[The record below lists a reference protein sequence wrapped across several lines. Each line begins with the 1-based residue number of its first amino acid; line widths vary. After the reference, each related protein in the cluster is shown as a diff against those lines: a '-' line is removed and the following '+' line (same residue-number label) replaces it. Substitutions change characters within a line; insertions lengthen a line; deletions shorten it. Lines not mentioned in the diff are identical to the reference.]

1 MQRRHLL
8 ATGGAILGGLPVIGC
23 SSTPPNGPM
32 APKGTALVDIHCHLF
47 NSSDLPTVRFI
58 KIVVLEHYPKDAIKT
73 LDIDDPDALD
83 GLIALFTWIV
93 GRTRAPSAKDEV
105 KVLAGKRAERVN
117 ADDKA
122 NEAAVID
129 AIANF
134 AVSDSMGVS
143 DDPQS
148 RGIRKVRRAL
158 LTAAG
163 ASSLS
168 VSNAPMSE
176 DGAKLVAERAY
187 KSKFD
192 LGLLLRWFALF
203 TRYRYV
209 LTEKLAADH
218 VRQGFMPLLLCP
230 AIVDYDN
237 WLGEHVEK
245 SPIPS
250 QVEVMARVALRRK
263 GPAVH
268 GYVGFDPLRQVLFD
282 KGISQDYNP
291 LQVVDDAIRLHGF
304 VGVKLY
310 PPMGFRA
317 FENEQATCQTYPDIK
332 SFQELLNGQPND
344 PSTSTCS
351 PRPADGSRY
360 VGRLLDG
367 AMARLFDLC
376 VKQSGSVIAHAN
388 DSNSSG
394 KDYSKRADPAFWLP
408 VFKKWPTLNVC
419 LAHFGHFASV
429 SDPSKGKPLPESSWE
444 WTLGG
449 HLKANPAA
457 PVFADISYL
466 TEIFGRSDV
475 DLETYTATLKRWV
488 KEFDPDCQHLMFGT
502 DWTMLGLDK
511 SYTTFSGSVH
521 EYFRTKVFAYGD
533 GKDDQRLKRLFSG
546 NAARFLSLRADDPG
560 RKRLEAFYTR
570 NGLPAS
576 RLPLLE

>member
-8 ATGGAILGGLPVIGC
+8 ATGGAILGGLPVAGC
-23 SSTPPNGPM
+23 SSPPANGPM
-32 APKGTALVDIHCHLF
+32 APKGTGLVDIHCHLF

-83 GLIALFTWIV
+83 GLIELFTWIV
-93 GRTRAPSAKDEV
+93 GRTRAPSAKDEL
-105 KVLAGKRAERVN
+105 KVLAGERAEAVN

-129 AIANF
+129 AIAKFSASNT
-134 AVSDSMGVS
+134 MGVV
-143 DDPQS
+143 DDSQI
-148 RGIRKVRRAL
+148 RGIRKIRRAL
-158 LTAAG
+158 LKAAG
-163 ASSLS
+163 ENSLS
-168 VSNAPMSE
+168 VSDAPMSD
-176 DGAKLVAERAY
+176 DGARFVAERAY

-218 VRQGFMPLLLCP
+218 ARQGFTPLLLCP

-250 QVEVMARVALRRK
+250 QVEVMGRVALRRK

-282 KGISQDYNP
+282 KKLRQDYNP
-291 LQVVDDAIRLHGF
+291 LQVVSDAIRLHGF

-310 PPMGFRA
+310 PPMGFRTI
-317 FENEQATCQTYPDIK
+317 ENELAKCQTYPDIK
-332 SFQELLNGQPND
+332 SFQELLKGQPND
-344 PSTSTCS
+344 PSTVGCA

-360 VGRLLDG
+360 VGGLLDS

-376 VKQSGSVIAHAN
+376 VKEGGSVIAHAN
-388 DSNSSG
+388 DSNSGG

-419 LAHFGHFASV
+419 LAHFGHFASA
-429 SDPSKGKPLPESSWE
+429 SEPSKGKPLPESSWE
-444 WTLGG
+444 WTLGS
-449 HLKANPAA
+449 HLKENPTA

-466 TEIFGRSDV
+466 TEIFGRSDA
-475 DLETYTATLKRWV
+475 DLATYTATLKRWV
-488 KEFDPDCQHLMFGT
+488 TEFDPDCHHLMFGT

-511 SYTTFSGSVH
+511 SYTTFSGSVY
-521 EYFRTKVFAYGD
+521 EYFRSKVFAYGD

-546 NAARFLSLRADDPG
+546 NAARFLNLRAGDPG

-576 RLPLLE
+576 KLPLLE